1 MSERFFLSEEEIEN
15 RFGKP
20 ITVISEMWT
29 HSDIYYDAE
38 NDQFVEERYHEEY
51 LDTGTVC
58 DGCYVIS
65 DGYLWKELVRT
76 CNEEGMKAYLKY
88 RKTTPETW
96 DPGKTVTLEELLEG
110 LNALMEN
117 NPRCKYFCEETDSMF
132 VITNESNKI
141 LCKIGNAEN
150 YYFLINP
157 NSDVQKQGFQL
168 LEEAFAI
175 ALEKVTLYH
184 NSRPECDC
192 KVNEQKGY
200 HVGKAYEASFSK
212 TDEKPKPLKKKGFF
226 AKLFGKQ

>member
-1 MSERFFLSEEEIEN
+1 MSERFFLSEEEITK

-20 ITVISEMWT
+20 IAVIRDMWT

-38 NDQFVEERYHEEY
+38 NDQFVEEQYHEEY

-76 CNEEGMKAYLKY
+76 CNDEGIAAYLKY
-88 RKTTPETW
+88 RNHIPEAFET
-96 DPGKTVTLEELLEG
+96 GKTVTMEELLEG

-117 NPRCKYFCEETDSMF
+117 NPRCKYFCKEADSML
-132 VITNESNKI
+132 VITNEAKKL
-141 LCKIGNAEN
+141 LCEIGKTDN
-150 YYFLINP
+150 YYFLFNP
-157 NSDVQKQGFQL
+157 SSDVPKQGFRSF
-168 LEEAFAI
+168 EEALAK
-175 ALEKVTLYH
+175 ALDWVTSYH

-200 HVGKAYEASFSK
+200 HVGKNYEEFHAK
-212 TDEKPKPLKKKGFF
+212 TNAQPKCPRKKGFL
-226 AKLFGKQ
+226 AKLFGK

>member
-1 MSERFFLSEEEIEN
+1 MSERFFLSEEEIEK

-20 ITVISEMWT
+20 IAVISEMWT

-76 CNEEGMKAYLKY
+76 CNEEGLEAYLNY
-88 RKTTPETW
+88 RGKIPESL
-96 DPGKTVTLEELLEG
+96 DRGKMVTHEEFLEG
-110 LNALMEN
+110 LSALMEN
-117 NPRCKYFCEETDSMF
+117 NPKCKYFCKETDSIF
-132 VITNESNKI
+132 VITNETGKV
-141 LCKIGNAEN
+141 LCKIGKADH
-150 YYFLINP
+150 YYYLFNP
-157 NSDVQKQGFQL
+157 NSDVQKLGFQCL
-168 LEEAFAI
+168 DEAFAK
-175 ALEKVTLYH
+175 ALEKVTSYH

-200 HVGKAYEASFSK
+200 HVGKAYEEFFSK
-212 TDEKPKPLKKKGFF
+212 ANEQVNHPKKKGFF